1 MKKVLIATTNPGKI
15 REFRELFAEM
25 SLDLVTL
32 RDLKIAI
39 EVVEDGNSYAE
50 NAAKKA
56 LAYAA
61 QSGLI
66 TLADDSGL
74 EVEALDGAPGIHS
87 ARFSPLL
94 GATDSDRR
102 SALLKALEG
111 KPAPWRAR
119 FHATIAIAF
128 PDGRL
133 VFAEGECL
141 GEIIVEERGTN
152 GFGYDPIFYIPE
164 MAKSM
169 AELSTEEKNQI
180 SHRAQ
185 AAKAAKA
192 WL

>member
-87 ARFSPLL
+87 ARFSPLP

-102 SALLKALEG
+102 SALLKTLEG
-111 KPAPWRAR
+111 RPTPWRAR